1 MTEREQI
8 EMDVVFVGAG
18 PANLAGALWL
28 LKEVEEHDRLVE
40 AGVKSGNKIGQL
52 EIGIVEKGSFVG
64 AHILSG
70 AVMDP
75 IAIREL
81 MPDFLEQG
89 CPVDTVVTEDAAWYL
104 TESGAINAPIVP
116 PPLKNKGKYI
126 LSLSKMCEWLGEKCE
141 EAGINIFPEFP
152 ASEILYDD
160 DDRVI
165 GVRTGDK
172 GIGKD
177 GKPKGNFEAGVDILA
192 KVTVLGEGSRGS
204 LAKQLMARLGLM
216 EDAEPQVFSLGV
228 KELWELP
235 EGNFAEG
242 RVVHTLGFP
251 SDNDTYG
258 GGWIYGMKN
267 NVVSIGYV
275 TGLDYKDP
283 LIDPHAEFQK
293 FKTHPKI
300 AEILKGGKMIKY
312 GAKTIN
318 AGGYHTMP
326 KLFAD
331 GVLMVGDSASFL
343 NGQRIKGIHTA
354 MKSGMLAAET
364 ICGAFDHGDFTSKT
378 LKHFAEKVS
387 DSWIYDELHPV
398 RNFHAAFQ
406 SGRWSALIN
415 SGLQFISGGL
425 AWGFMPKEHHI
436 AGHERMQKLHE
447 SPASRRRS
455 AMIAETSSAGTGETP
470 EAGSGPAEMAR
481 YNGLGPTDH
490 LSDPRYA
497 GLKFDKQLTFDKITD
512 VYHAAVAHD
521 EDQPVHLHVLDTEIC
536 ATRCSEEYGNPCQ
549 RFCPAQVYE
558 MEQNPKTG
566 RRELKINFSNCVH
579 CKTCDIS
586 DPYQIINWVTP
597 EGGGGPNYKGM

>member
-1 MTEREQI
+1 MNIEREQL

-18 PANLAGALWL
+18 PANLAAALH
-28 LKEVEEHDRLVE
+28 LKQKIAEHDEFVE
-40 AGVKSGNKIGQL
+40 KGIKQGRKIGEL

-89 CPVDTVVTEDAAWYL
+89 CPVDSAVTQDAFWYL
-104 TESGAINAPIVP
+104 TESRGIDAPIIP

-126 LSLSKMCEWLGEKCE
+126 VSLSKICEWLAEKCE

-152 ASEILYDD
+152 AAEIIYDEN
-160 DDRVI
+160 DRVL

-172 GIGKD
+172 GIDKEGH
-177 GKPKGNFEAGVDILA
+177 PKGNFEPGVDLLA

-204 LAKQLMARLGLM
+204 LAKHLMQRLNLM
-216 EDAEPQVFSLGV
+216 EDKEPQVFSLGV
-228 KELWELP
+228 KELWEVP
-235 EGNFAEG
+235 AGNFEEG
-242 RVVHTLGFP
+242 KVVHTLGFP
-251 SDNDTYG
+251 SDTDTYG

-267 NVVSIGYV
+267 NVISIGYV

-283 LIDPHAEFQK
+283 NIDPHLEFQK
-293 FKTHPKI
+293 FKTHPKV
-300 AEILKGGKMIKY
+300 AEVLAGGKMLKY

-318 AGGYHTMP
+318 TSGYWTMP
-326 KLFAD
+326 KLYAD
-331 GVLMVGDSASFL
+331 GVLIVGDSGSFL

-364 ICGAFDHGDFTSKT
+364 IIGAFEHEDFTSKT
-378 LKHFAEKVS
+378 LKHFEEKVNM
-387 DSWIYDELHPV
+387 SWIYDELHPV
-398 RNFHAAFQ
+398 RNFHASFQ

-415 SGLQFISGGL
+415 SGLQFMTGGL

-436 AGHERMQKLHE
+436 AGHERMEKL
-447 SPASRRRS
+447 S
-455 AMIAETSSAGTGETP
+455 AHQNNGT
-470 EAGSGPAEMAR
+470 R
-481 YNGLGPTDH
+481 YENV
-490 LSDPRYA
+490 
-497 GLKFDKQLTFDKITD
+497 KFDKELTFDKITD
-512 VYHAAVAHD
+512 VFHAGVAHN
-521 EDQPVHLHVLDTEIC
+521 EDQPSHLHVLDTEIC
-536 ATRCSEEYGNPCQ
+536 ATRCAEEYGNPCQ
-549 RFCPAQVYE
+549 RFCPAAVYE
-558 MEQNPKTG
+558 MEFNSKTD
-566 RRELKINFSNCVH
+566 RKELKVNFSNCVH
-579 CKTCDIS
+579 CKTCDIA